1 MRIEMH
7 VFSVDE
13 VDVPVVAA
21 LPDGTQVNASVR
33 GKRVQLTSDKHGS
46 WTLNLTGADAAAWTT
61 PAWQTV
67 DVDI

>member
-1 MRIEMH
+1 
-7 VFSVDE
+7 
-13 VDVPVVAA
+13 
-21 LPDGTQVNASVR
+21 VR

-61 PAWQTV
+61 PAGQTV